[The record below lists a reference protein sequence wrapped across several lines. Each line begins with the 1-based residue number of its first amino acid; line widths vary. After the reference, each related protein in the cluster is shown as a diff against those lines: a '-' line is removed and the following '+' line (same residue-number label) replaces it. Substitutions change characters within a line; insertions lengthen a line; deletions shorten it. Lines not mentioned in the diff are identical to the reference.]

1 MRKPG
6 NSVAA
11 SSAVRVPYLSYASLI
26 ALGML
31 PTALVTQ
38 YYAILP
44 HRLVV
49 QWETMSKITV
59 IGTRPATVLM
69 VANIAA
75 AIALIG
81 TAIAVWQ
88 HRALSELQMR
98 RPFFGLNAA
107 QVVAI
112 NLLCAMIVS
121 DALGL
126 QLRIKPMIA
135 PAMAAA
141 LFAAGMLA
149 WRIHQGN
156 ASKAARAAAFV
167 LLAGAVALLAAA
179 AVSSNS
185 VVGYFASAL
194 AALAMAAVALPARG

>member
-11 SSAVRVPYLSYASLI
+11 PAAVRVPYLSYASLI

-88 HRALSELQMR
+88 HRMLSELGMR

-126 QLRIKPMIA
+126 QLRIKPAIA
-135 PAMAAA
+135 PAMAVA

-156 ASKAARAAAFV
+156 ASKTARAAAFV
-167 LLAGAVALLAAA
+167 LLAGAVLFLAAA
-179 AVSSNS
+179 AVSSHS

-194 AALAMAAVALPARG
+194 AVLAMAAVALPERG